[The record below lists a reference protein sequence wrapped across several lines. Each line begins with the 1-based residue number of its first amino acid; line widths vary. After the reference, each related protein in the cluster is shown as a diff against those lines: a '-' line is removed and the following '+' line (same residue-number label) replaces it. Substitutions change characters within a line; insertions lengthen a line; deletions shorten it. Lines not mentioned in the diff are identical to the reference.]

1 MIRVLL
7 SLVGSILGGILLRRI
22 GRRRGLYGRPRG
34 FPVGSFLGPG
44 SPLSFYGRPRVRGGG
59 FLSGLLGG
67 LGGAFLGNELF
78 RGGQNPGGDA
88 GSGGDWGGVSGG
100 GWGGGDDSSGGW

>member
-1 MIRVLL
+1 MIIRLL
-7 SLVGSILGGILLRRI
+7 WSLAGSILGGMLLRRI

-34 FPVGSFLGPG
+34 FPAGSFFGPG
-44 SPLSFYGRPRVRGGG
+44 SGLGYYGRPRMGGGG

-78 RGGQNPGGDA
+78 RGGQNSSGDA
-88 GSGGDWGGVSGG
+88 GGGDWGGVSGG
-100 GWGGGDDSSGGW
+100 GWGGNDDSGGGW